1 MQHQTQTKAG
11 GALLPS
17 PQGSALVITH
27 LRLLLGEFHIVKNP
41 EHDSEQVLPP
51 VLFEGMAIALHD
63 LEHDREP
70 SAGKKA
76 SMEEGTGG
84 GRGQQ
89 RRQWE
94 SLGSGGRG
102 EQGPEAHSVMEGRG
116 TTLGHGYLVRTS
128 SLHLLMMQESSKRMG
143 NQPRTQTLSPVATFM
158 SSLVY
163 SCSTCSENHLSETD
177 YASERKELKQ
187 NYMKIKAPHIFLS

>member
-1 MQHQTQTKAG
+1 MMQHQTQTKAG

-51 VLFEGMAIALHD
+51 VLFKGMAIALHD

-70 SAGKKA
+70 SGGKKA

-84 GRGQQ
+84 VRGQQ

-94 SLGSGGRG
+94 SLGPGL
-102 EQGPEAHSVMEGRG
+102 EAHSGTEGRG

-163 SCSTCSENHLSETD
+163 SCSTYSENHLSETD
-177 YASERKELKQ
+177 
-187 NYMKIKAPHIFLS
+187 